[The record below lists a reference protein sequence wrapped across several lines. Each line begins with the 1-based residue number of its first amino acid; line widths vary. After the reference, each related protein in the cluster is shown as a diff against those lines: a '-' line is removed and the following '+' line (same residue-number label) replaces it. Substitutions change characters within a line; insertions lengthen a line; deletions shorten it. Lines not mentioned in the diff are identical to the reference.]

1 MQSYEHPTGAH
12 AISALTFHNGR
23 ATSQVGIL
31 AGTNKEL
38 VIYDSNTNKAIQ
50 VVNDT
55 HARHV
60 HTIKFY
66 EGSYN
71 DNDSLNTF
79 LTASTD
85 SYIKLWDLRIGT
97 PVREFT
103 GAHQNRSLNIGF
115 SVTNCYRYLVSGSE
129 DRSAYVYDIGSGQVV
144 GKTKNK
150 DHGDAVTD
158 VAINPV
164 FHEWSTGCIDG
175 HVRTF
180 RQPAVKLKTA
190 NKSGGGEG
198 TS

>member
-12 AISALTFHNGR
+12 AISAFTFHNSR

-50 VVNDT
+50 VVNDS

-66 EGSYN
+66 DGTYN

-103 GAHQNRSLNIGF
+103 GAHQNRSLNVGF

-129 DRSAYVYDIGSGQVV
+129 DRSAYVYDIGSG
-144 GKTKNK
+144 
-150 DHGDAVTD
+150 
-158 VAINPV
+158 
-164 FHEWSTGCIDG
+164 
-175 HVRTF
+175 
-180 RQPAVKLKTA
+180 
-190 NKSGGGEG
+190 
-198 TS
+198 